1 MCYRV
6 GIVVVVILSMT
17 TTHLLRKQIMQS
29 CTVVITVGLT
39 RVIVRELFEK
49 GSFRSI
55 NAMKF
60 PRQAVF
66 ECLVSRPL
74 FKKIHVIFLRR

>member
-39 RVIVRELFEK
+39 RVIVRELFEEE
-49 GSFRSI
+49 SFRCI
-55 NAMKF
+55 NAMYL
-60 PRQAVF
+60 PGQTVF
-66 ECLVSRPL
+66 EGFVSRPF
-74 FKKIHVIFLRR
+74 FKKIHDIFLCG